1 MNALRTPLIMLLM
14 LVPYIFLTLRSFGF
28 LSGLGANPVETIIH
42 ETGLWGIRFLML
54 TLLITPIAYY
64 SGIGSIAKLGKPV
77 GLMAFFYVLNHFLS
91 YALIDQAGDI
101 GVIIIDII
109 ETPYLIVGWGGFLC
123 LFGVASVSF
132 KRLENWF
139 SKNRSTIS
147 GLVYTAAILGA
158 WHFYWQAKVVEV
170 EPLIYSFMLTVL
182 IIWRW
187 KISTK
192 QRTFFVWY

>member
-1 MNALRTPLIMLLM
+1 MNALRTPLIILLM
-14 LVPYIFLTLRSFGF
+14 LVPYILLTLRSLGF

-132 KRLENWF
+132 KRLEDWF

-170 EPLIYSFMLTVL
+170 EPLIYSFMLTIL

-192 QRTFFVWY
+192 QRT

>member
-1 MNALRTPLIMLLM
+1 MNALRAPLIIVMMLI
-14 LVPYIFLTLRSFGF
+14 PYILLTLRSFGF

-132 KRLENWF
+132 KRLEEWF

-158 WHFYWQAKVVEV
+158 WHFYWQAKVVDF
-170 EPLIYSFMLTVL
+170 EPLIYSIILTVL
-182 IIWRW
+182 IIWRFRV
-187 KISTK
+187 TTNRK
-192 QRTFFVWY
+192 Q

>member
-1 MNALRTPLIMLLM
+1 MNALRTPLIILLM
-14 LVPYIFLTLRSFGF
+14 LVPYILLTLRSLGF

-91 YALIDQAGDI
+91 YALIDQAGDL
-101 GVIIIDII
+101 GVVIIDII

-192 QRTFFVWY
+192 QRT

>member
-1 MNALRTPLIMLLM
+1 MNALRTPLIVLLM
-14 LVPYIFLTLRSFGF
+14 LVPYILLTLRSLGF

-91 YALIDQAGDI
+91 YALIDQAGDL
-101 GVIIIDII
+101 GVVIIDII

-123 LFGVASVSF
+123 LLGVASVSF

-158 WHFYWQAKVVEV
+158 WHFYWQAKVVDF
-170 EPLIYSFMLTVL
+170 EPLIYSIILTVM
-182 IIWRW
+182 IIWRFRV
-187 KISTK
+187 TTNRK
-192 QRTFFVWY
+192 Q

>member
-1 MNALRTPLIMLLM
+1 MNALRTPLIIVMMLI
-14 LVPYIFLTLRSFGF
+14 PYILLTLRSFGF

-132 KRLENWF
+132 KRLEEWF

-158 WHFYWQAKVVEV
+158 WHFYWQAKVVDF
-170 EPLIYSFMLTVL
+170 EPLIYSIILTVL
-182 IIWRW
+182 IIWRFRV
-187 KISTK
+187 TTNRK
-192 QRTFFVWY
+192 Q

>member
-1 MNALRTPLIMLLM
+1 MNALRTPLIILLM
-14 LVPYIFLTLRSFGF
+14 LVPYILLTLKSLGF

-91 YALIDQAGDI
+91 YALIDQAGDL

-123 LFGVASVSF
+123 LLGVASVSF

-158 WHFYWQAKVVEV
+158 WHFYWQAKVVDF
-170 EPLIYSFMLTVL
+170 EPLIYSIILTVM
-182 IIWRW
+182 IIWRFRV
-187 KISTK
+187 TTNRK
-192 QRTFFVWY
+192 Q

>member
-1 MNALRTPLIMLLM
+1 MKAIVRIILLVSF
-14 LVPYIFLTLRSFGF
+14 LPYVLLNFRAFGF
-28 LSGLGANPVETIIH
+28 LGGLGANPVEAIIH
-42 ETGLWGIRFLML
+42 DTGIWGIRFLVL
-54 TLLITPIAYY
+54 TLTLTPLYHY
-64 SGIGSIAKLGKPV
+64 SKQEVLRKLPKPIGLV
-77 GLMAFFYVLNHFLS
+77 AFFYVLNHFLS

-192 QRTFFVWY
+192 QRT

>member
-1 MNALRTPLIMLLM
+1 MNALRTPLIILLM
-14 LVPYIFLTLRSFGF
+14 LVPYILLTLRSLGF

-91 YALIDQAGDI
+91 YALIDQAGDL

-123 LFGVASVSF
+123 LLGVASVSF

-158 WHFYWQAKVVEV
+158 WHFYWQAKVVDF
-170 EPLIYSFMLTVL
+170 EPLIYSIILTVM
-182 IIWRW
+182 IIWRFRV
-187 KISTK
+187 TTNRK
-192 QRTFFVWY
+192 Q

>member
-1 MNALRTPLIMLLM
+1 MNALRTPLIILLM
-14 LVPYIFLTLRSFGF
+14 LVPYILLTLKSLGF

-123 LFGVASVSF
+123 LLGVASVSF

-158 WHFYWQAKVVEV
+158 WHFYWQAKVVDF
-170 EPLIYSFMLTVL
+170 EPLIYSIILTVM
-182 IIWRW
+182 IIWRFRV
-187 KISTK
+187 TTNRK
-192 QRTFFVWY
+192 Q

>member
-1 MNALRTPLIMLLM
+1 MNALRTPLIILLM
-14 LVPYIFLTLRSFGF
+14 LVPYILLTLRSLGF

-91 YALIDQAGDI
+91 YALIDQAGDV

-158 WHFYWQAKVVEV
+158 WHFYWQAKVIDF
-170 EPLIYSFMLTVL
+170 EPLIYSIILTVM
-182 IIWRW
+182 IIWRFRV
-187 KISTK
+187 TTNRK
-192 QRTFFVWY
+192 Q

>member
-1 MNALRTPLIMLLM
+1 MNALRTPLIILLM
-14 LVPYIFLTLRSFGF
+14 LVPYILLTLRSLGF

-91 YALIDQAGDI
+91 YALIDQGGDI

-123 LFGVASVSF
+123 LLGVASVSF
-132 KRLENWF
+132 KRLEDWF

-158 WHFYWQAKVVEV
+158 WHFYWQAKVVDF
-170 EPLIYSFMLTVL
+170 EPLIYSIILTVM
-182 IIWRW
+182 IIWRFRV
-187 KISTK
+187 TTNRK
-192 QRTFFVWY
+192 Q

>member
-1 MNALRTPLIMLLM
+1 MNALRTPLIILLM
-14 LVPYIFLTLRSFGF
+14 LVPYILLTLRSLGF

-77 GLMAFFYVLNHFLS
+77 GLMAFFYILNHFLS

-192 QRTFFVWY
+192 QRT

>member
-1 MNALRTPLIMLLM
+1 MNALRTPLIVLLM
-14 LVPYIFLTLRSFGF
+14 LVPYILLTLRSLGF

-91 YALIDQAGDI
+91 YALIDQAGDL
-101 GVIIIDII
+101 GVVIIDII

-192 QRTFFVWY
+192 QRT

>member
-1 MNALRTPLIMLLM
+1 MNALRAPLIIVMMLI
-14 LVPYIFLTLRSFGF
+14 PYILLTLRSFGF

-132 KRLENWF
+132 KRLEEWF

-158 WHFYWQAKVVEV
+158 WHFYWQAKVVDF
-170 EPLIYSFMLTVL
+170 EPLLYSIILTVL
-182 IIWRW
+182 IIWRFRV
-187 KISTK
+187 TTNRK
-192 QRTFFVWY
+192 Q

>member
-1 MNALRTPLIMLLM
+1 MNALRTPLIILLM
-14 LVPYIFLTLRSFGF
+14 LVPYILLTLRSLGF

-91 YALIDQAGDI
+91 YALIDQAGDV

-123 LFGVASVSF
+123 LLGVASVSF
-132 KRLENWF
+132 KRLEDWF

-158 WHFYWQAKVVEV
+158 WHFYWQAKVVDF
-170 EPLIYSFMLTVL
+170 EPLIYSIILTVM
-182 IIWRW
+182 IIWRFRV
-187 KISTK
+187 TTNRK
-192 QRTFFVWY
+192 Q

>member
-64 SGIGSIAKLGKPV
+64 SGIGSIAKLGKPI

-132 KRLENWF
+132 KRLEDWF

-158 WHFYWQAKVVEV
+158 WHFYWQAKVVDF
-170 EPLIYSFMLTVL
+170 EPLIYSIILTVM
-182 IIWRW
+182 IIWRFRVTTNW
-187 KISTK
+187 K
-192 QRTFFVWY
+192 Q

>member
-1 MNALRTPLIMLLM
+1 MNALRTPLIILLM
-14 LVPYIFLTLRSFGF
+14 LVPYILLTLRSLGF

-132 KRLENWF
+132 KRLEDWF

-170 EPLIYSFMLTVL
+170 EPLIYSFILTVL

-192 QRTFFVWY
+192 QRT

>member
-1 MNALRTPLIMLLM
+1 MNALRTPLIILLM
-14 LVPYIFLTLRSFGF
+14 LVPYILLTLRSLGF

-132 KRLENWF
+132 KRLEDWF

-192 QRTFFVWY
+192 QRT

>member
-1 MNALRTPLIMLLM
+1 MNALRAPLIIVMMLI
-14 LVPYIFLTLRSFGF
+14 PYILLTLRSFGF

-64 SGIGSIAKLGKPV
+64 SGIESIAKLGKPV

-132 KRLENWF
+132 KRLEEWF

-158 WHFYWQAKVVEV
+158 WHFYWQAKVVDF
-170 EPLIYSFMLTVL
+170 EPLIYSIILTVL
-182 IIWRW
+182 IIWRFRV
-187 KISTK
+187 TTNRK
-192 QRTFFVWY
+192 Q

>member
-1 MNALRTPLIMLLM
+1 MNALRTPLIILLM
-14 LVPYIFLTLRSFGF
+14 LVPYILLTLKSLGF

-42 ETGLWGIRFLML
+42 ETGLWGIRFLMI

-91 YALIDQAGDI
+91 YALIDQAGDL

-123 LFGVASVSF
+123 LLGVASVSF

-158 WHFYWQAKVVEV
+158 WHFYWQAKVVDF
-170 EPLIYSFMLTVL
+170 EPLIYSIILTVM
-182 IIWRW
+182 IIWRFRV
-187 KISTK
+187 TTNRK
-192 QRTFFVWY
+192 Q

>member
-91 YALIDQAGDI
+91 YALIDQAGDL
-101 GVIIIDII
+101 GVVIIDII

-158 WHFYWQAKVVEV
+158 WHFYWQAKVVDF
-170 EPLIYSFMLTVL
+170 EPLIYSIILTVM
-182 IIWRW
+182 IIWRFRV
-187 KISTK
+187 TTNRK
-192 QRTFFVWY
+192 Q

>member
-1 MNALRTPLIMLLM
+1 MNALRTPLIILLM
-14 LVPYIFLTLRSFGF
+14 LVPYILLTLKSLGF

-91 YALIDQAGDI
+91 YALIDQAGDL

-123 LFGVASVSF
+123 LLGVASVSF

-158 WHFYWQAKVVEV
+158 WHFYWQAKVVDF
-170 EPLIYSFMLTVL
+170 EPLIYSIILTVM
-182 IIWRW
+182 IIWRFRV
-187 KISTK
+187 TTNR
-192 QRTFFVWY
+192 QQ